1 MESAELN
8 YLKWY
13 NNENLKQKERFLNQV
28 DIVINYV
35 EKRFDKLTY
44 LINNYNYNNSV
55 SMVNYYIILVSLLLF
70 F

>member
-13 NNENLKQKERFLNQV
+13 NNENRKQKERFLNQV

-44 LINNYNYNNSV
+44 LINNYNCNNSV
-55 SMVNYYIILVSLLLF
+55 SMVNYYIILVFLLLF